1 MHLHLLDFPE
11 QVGCEDEV
19 VEGFV
24 VGGDDLVFC
33 SLPFFNTFF
42 DEDDVFPDIHYGVH
56 VMGVDNRGH
65 LIFRCNIVDQV
76 VYQQGR
82 FRVQSG
88 SSQKRYLGF
97 NAIARAIAARF
108 IIPPLISD
116 GYRCSASER
125 FTRSRQNM
133 ALFSLSL

>member
-33 SLPFFNTFF
+33 SLPFFNAFF

-65 LIFRCNIVDQV
+65 LIFRCNIVDS
-76 VYQQGR
+76 GR
-82 FRVQSG
+82 SISRDVLGSSPELG
-88 SSQKRYLGF
+88 SSQKD
-97 NAIARAIAARF
+97 I
-108 IIPPLISD
+108 
-116 GYRCSASER
+116 
-125 FTRSRQNM
+125 
-133 ALFSLSL
+133 